1 MVAGLLNLADVA
13 LSTLIDGTVLL
24 GRAVVKC
31 FAQGH
36 RGDKTAV
43 GSENSMAA
51 ESQMLDVINA
61 L

>member
-24 GRAVVKC
+24 GQAAVKC

-43 GSENSMAA
+43 GLENKAH
-51 ESQMLDVINA
+51 
-61 L
+61 

>member
-13 LSTLIDGTVLL
+13 LRTLIDGTVLL
-24 GRAVVKC
+24 GQVAVKC

-43 GSENSMAA
+43 GLENA
-51 ESQMLDVINA
+51 VH
-61 L
+61 